1 MIYLDY
7 AASTPIDPRVVAVI
21 TDIYEN
27 HPGNPSS
34 RTHKY
39 GEDCRVIVE
48 NARSQV
54 SALMQAYP
62 YEVIFT
68 SGATEANNL
77 AIRGLF
83 DFGSKNDKRHIITSS
98 IEHKSVLNAL
108 GYLERAGFE
117 VSYLQPSENGT
128 IGIEQLERAIRED
141 TLLVSIM
148 HANNE
153 TGIIQPV
160 EEICDLI
167 DSLPDQ
173 KKPYLHVDAAQTAG
187 KICKELQKL
196 RCDMISVS
204 SHKMYGPQG
213 IGALIVKQNDF
224 QGAPIEAILFGGDQE
239 QGLRPG
245 TIPTALIGGFGE
257 AARLALELQERDLE
271 CAKAVERTLLQGL
284 SEAGIN
290 YAINGSAERMPFTIN
305 VMFTGVSS
313 EALMIAGR
321 NEFAISNGSACTSNS
336 YKPSY
341 VLTAMGLTPEEATN
355 SVRISWGRGIDETQM
370 QDFLNTLIPIVK
382 SLQ

>member
-173 KKPYLHVDAAQTAG
+173 KKPYLHIDAAQTAG
-187 KICKELQKL
+187 KLCDELQEL
-196 RCDMISVS
+196 NCDMISLS

-213 IGALIVKQNDF
+213 IGALIVKQNDYRRV
-224 QGAPIEAILFGGDQE
+224 PIETILFGGDQE

-257 AARLALELQERDLE
+257 AARLALELQERDFE

-284 SEAGIN
+284 SEASIN
-290 YAINGSAERMPFTIN
+290 YVINGSAERMPFTIN